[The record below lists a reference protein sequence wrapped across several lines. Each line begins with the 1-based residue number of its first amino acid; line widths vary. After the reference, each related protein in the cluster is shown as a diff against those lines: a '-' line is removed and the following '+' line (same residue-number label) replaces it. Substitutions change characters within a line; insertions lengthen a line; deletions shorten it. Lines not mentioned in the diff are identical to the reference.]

1 MSNGGT
7 IVVQHTTAIY
17 ILPIRVWYNDF
28 PLCTVWNNNAAF
40 RDTESL
46 QGLFYRLF
54 IFSWT
59 VAPATNTG
67 MLGSGY
73 TVALRHLYKDCFS
86 LNCEKL
92 LLVRGEKSFPRAEL
106 KRAHR
111 VPRWPSL
118 CECWA
123 VEVLKKCQVSYEFKW
138 WMFFI
143 ISSTRIKTKYLQ
155 SSRKRLVSIPSN
167 CRFCMVSF
175 DIWAQQIQLYILAY
189 ETSLC
194 DI

>member
-1 MSNGGT
+1 MWAPT
-7 IVVQHTTAIY
+7 VVQHTVIY
-17 ILPIRVWYNDF
+17 ILPICVWYNDF
-28 PLCTVWNNNAAF
+28 SLCRVWNNNAAF

-46 QGLFYRLF
+46 PGLFCRLF

-67 MLGSGY
+67 MLGSGS
-73 TVALRHLYKDCFS
+73 TVALRHFSYKDSFS

-106 KRAHR
+106 RRARR

-123 VEVLKKCQVSYEFKW
+123 VEALTKCQVSYEFGRW
-138 WMFFI
+138 TFLIMGLAR
-143 ISSTRIKTKYLQ
+143 TETKYL
-155 SSRKRLVSIPSN
+155 
-167 CRFCMVSF
+167 
-175 DIWAQQIQLYILAY
+175 
-189 ETSLC
+189 
-194 DI
+194 